1 VIGAVKADD
10 PEVRVVLVC
19 HDVAKLANVNDAA
32 AIRRNLRISRVLKVE
47 DVDGLKAIRFLF
59 GARRRDK

>member
-1 VIGAVKADD
+1 
-10 PEVRVVLVC
+10 VLVC